1 MLARYQTRGMLN
13 AIDAG
18 MPTGLRDRARIGL
31 MKSFAAASLGPVFAL
46 SPLNNHWRVRMR
58 RLNYSFVVLL
68 AALLVTCARDKE
80 PAEAA
85 IKQAAQAIEQIR
97 GEASRYAPDQ
107 FKQLED
113 SLRTAQDSFAK
124 KDYKAAWDA
133 ATNLGV
139 KAQEVAK
146 AAADKKADLK
156 KSWDNMSVG
165 IPQMMQAIKGRLDI
179 LAHAKKL
186 PAGMDKDKLAA
197 LASGY
202 DDAIRQ
208 FQKAKDA
215 ASAGDPAKAIE
226 AGEAIRQKAIEI
238 ATTLGLRQ

>member
-1 MLARYQTRGMLN
+1 MRS
-13 AIDAG
+13 
-18 MPTGLRDRARIGL
+18 LRCL
-31 MKSFAAASLGPVFAL
+31 
-46 SPLNNHWRVRMR
+46 
-58 RLNYSFVVLL
+58 FVVLL
-68 AALLVTCARDKE
+68 AALLVACARDKE

-124 KDYKAAWDA
+124 KDYKAALETAID
-133 ATNLGV
+133 LGV
-139 KAQEVAK
+139 KAQGVAK
-146 AAADKKADLK
+146 AAADKRAELK
-156 KSWDNMSVG
+156 KSWDDMSAG

-186 PAGMDKDKLAA
+186 LAGMDKDKLAA
-197 LASGY
+197 LTSGY
-202 DDAIRQ
+202 DDAMKQ
-208 FQKAKDA
+208 FQEAKDA

-226 AGEAIRQKAIEI
+226 AGEAIKQKGMEI

>member
-1 MLARYQTRGMLN
+1 MRILRYL
-13 AIDAG
+13 
-18 MPTGLRDRARIGL
+18 L
-31 MKSFAAASLGPVFAL
+31 
-46 SPLNNHWRVRMR
+46 
-58 RLNYSFVVLL
+58 VVLL
-68 AALLVTCARDKE
+68 AALLLACARDKE

-107 FKQLED
+107 FKQVED

-124 KDYKAAWDA
+124 KDYKAALEA
-133 ATNLGV
+133 ATDLGV

-146 AAADKKADLK
+146 AAADKKAELK
-156 KSWDNMSVG
+156 KSWEDMSAG

-197 LASGY
+197 LTSGY
-202 DDAIRQ
+202 DDAMKQ
-208 FQKAKDA
+208 FQDAKDA
-215 ASAGDPAKAIE
+215 ASAGDPTKVIARRLKRTLFAVYSKMKRE
-226 AGEAIRQKAIEI
+226 GSALVSTLKRQAPRSIRV
-238 ATTLGLRQ
+238 GR